1 MGAKSSLNIASFQN
15 SEFCENYTVMDVE
28 SSNHNVIPPLE
39 SIHDD
44 DDEDDQTLPVAKLP
58 SELVVKRLQGT
69 LAPCQMPPLEPIHD
83 DDDDDQM
90 PPLEPIHDDDDD
102 DDDDQMPPLEPI
114 QDDDQMSRI
123 ESIYNRYLH
132 FSNQKEAFSPP
143 CQNRLEAPCQTR
155 PATTSPT
162 ELVVKRLSA
171 PCQTRP
177 ATTSPTELVVK
188 RLSAPCQN
196 IESISSPVVFTNDTI
211 VNTVIESFIS
221 RSNLGF
227 KKYNKTLDR
236 EDLSTVDWVNHA
248 QEELMDAILYLERL
262 KKNLQK

>member
-69 LAPCQMPPLEPIHD
+69 LAPCQMPPLEPIH
-83 DDDDDQM
+83 
-90 PPLEPIHDDDDD
+90 DD

>member
-1 MGAKSSLNIASFQN
+1 
-15 SEFCENYTVMDVE
+15 
-28 SSNHNVIPPLE
+28 
-39 SIHDD
+39 
-44 DDEDDQTLPVAKLP
+44 
-58 SELVVKRLQGT
+58 
-69 LAPCQMPPLEPIHD
+69 
-83 DDDDDQM
+83 
-90 PPLEPIHDDDDD
+90 
-102 DDDDQMPPLEPI
+102 
-114 QDDDQMSRI
+114 
-123 ESIYNRYLH
+123 
-132 FSNQKEAFSPP
+132 
-143 CQNRLEAPCQTR
+143 
-155 PATTSPT
+155 
-162 ELVVKRLSA
+162 
-171 PCQTRP
+171 
-177 ATTSPTELVVK
+177 VK